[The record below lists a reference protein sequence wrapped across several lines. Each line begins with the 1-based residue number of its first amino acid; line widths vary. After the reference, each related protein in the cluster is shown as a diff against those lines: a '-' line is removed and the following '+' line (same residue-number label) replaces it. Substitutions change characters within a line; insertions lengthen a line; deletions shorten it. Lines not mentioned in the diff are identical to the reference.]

1 MNTPNVP
8 LEVQAEMTVAEKAT
22 TGGENVQGNIR
33 SNYDSQESFFSNT
46 KYTEKV
52 QNQMKKG
59 DFHSFPSS
67 VEAFESNGII
77 EIIQGGDGIIRS
89 KLSIPGYYRGR
100 KGIFEFIKEPD
111 GNINHRL
118 FNIK

>member
-1 MNTPNVP
+1 MPF
-8 LEVQAEMTVAEKAT
+8 EVQAEMTVAEKAT
-22 TGGENVQGNIR
+22 TGGENVQGDIH
-33 SNYDSQESFFSNT
+33 STYDSQESFFSNT
-46 KYTEKV
+46 KYTKKV
-52 QNQMKKG
+52 QNQIKSG

-67 VEAFESNGII
+67 VEAFESSGVV

-100 KGIFEFIKEPD
+100 KGVFEFIKEPN
-111 GNINHRL
+111 GYINHRL